1 MLIEDFVCIKSARRL
16 DFSFLPNDSLSFTLR
31 DVFSHYLWL
40 KDRQPP
46 IKVWKSAELFSE
58 VVDHLLS
65 LYNDRAIPTNPK
77 SLLVR

>member
-1 MLIEDFVCIKSARRL
+1 MLIEDFVCIKSARCL
-16 DFSFLPNDSLSFTLR
+16 DFSFIRDDSLCFTIR

-46 IKVWKSAELFSE
+46 VRVWKSAELLSE
-58 VVDHLLS
+58 VVDYLLT